1 MRRPTPTCGAARP
14 TPGAA
19 SIVSNM
25 SATSVRIS
33 SVMSSTGDAGAC
45 RTGSPMMRI
54 GRTATS
60 LSLAIGIGDYG
71 RNVVWMD
78 DLGSV
83 SDTLV
88 GVFDDPR
95 ILIGIPLALLGAVF
109 MSFGAQY
116 QHRGVTKVERLSGSS
131 GKAGLSGSQLLS
143 LLKRPSWVAGTGML
157 GLAIICQLSALAF
170 APLIIVQPIGAISLV
185 ITTLDND
192 DQRDGADRLD

>member
-1 MRRPTPTCGAARP
+1 MRSETPTCGAAKP

-25 SATSVRIS
+25 SATNARIS

-60 LSLAIGIGDYG
+60 LSLAICIGDYG
-71 RNVVWMD
+71 RNVVWID
-78 DLGSV
+78 DLETVG
-83 SDTLV
+83 DTLV

-116 QHRGVTKVERLSGSS
+116 QHRGVTKVEKLSGSGAS
-131 GKAGLSGSQLLS
+131 GGLNGAQLKR
-143 LLKRPSWVAGTGML
+143 LLTRPSWVIGTVML
-157 GLAIICQLSALAF
+157 GLAIACQLAALSY
-170 APLIIVQPIGAISLV
+170 APLIVVQPLGAIALV
-185 ITTLDND
+185 ITTLLNA
-192 DQRDGADRLD
+192 QI